1 MNRSLNYLAVDL
13 GAESGRAMLG
23 RFDGNTFSARW
34 LPPGMTRQSRETRV
48 GPSKSQIGTAT
59 PARASSLTWAAIGT
73 GLITNGL
80 EIEDG
85 KFFLSNAPGFG
96 CMLNENYYKQN
107 SFRERSRIADR
118 MNRALA
124 SRGTLR

>member
-1 MNRSLNYLAVDL
+1 M
-13 GAESGRAMLG
+13 
-23 RFDGNTFSARW
+23 
-34 LPPGMTRQSRETRV
+34 
-48 GPSKSQIGTAT
+48 
-59 PARASSLTWAAIGT
+59 TWAAIGT